1 MKKWNAI
8 IDVEKCN
15 GCHLCTLAVKDEYVG
30 NDWPGYSAEM
40 PKHGHDWIDIKQKV
54 RGQAPLVDAA
64 YIPVTC
70 QHCDDAP
77 CLKAAKNGAVTK
89 RDDGIIIID
98 PEKSRGQKQIAESC
112 PHNSIFWNEEKEIPQ
127 IWTFDAHLLDDGWT
141 GPRAQ
146 QVCATGCFKTV
157 KLEDSEMKKLAVEEG
172 LEHLNPEHDTKPR
185 VWYKNLYRYR
195 DCFIAGSV
203 AAESDGI
210 VDCVE
215 GATVSLK
222 HNGDQVGAAET
233 DIYGDFKFDQ
243 LPENGGDYVVEI
255 TAEGR
260 VPHSFKVTLG
270 ESQSFSDI
278 MLT

>member
-1 MKKWNAI
+1 M
-8 IDVEKCN
+8 
-15 GCHLCTLAVKDEYVG
+15 
-30 NDWPGYSAEM
+30 
-40 PKHGHDWIDIKQKV
+40 
-54 RGQAPLVDAA
+54 
-64 YIPVTC
+64 C
-70 QHCDDAP
+70 QHCDEAP
-77 CLKAAKNGAVTK
+77 CIKAAKNDAVTK
-89 RDDGIIIID
+89 RPDGIVLID
-98 PEKSRGQKQIAESC
+98 PDKSKGQKQIVDSC
-112 PHNSIFWNEEKEIPQ
+112 PYGAIWWNEEKDIPQ
-127 IWTFDAHLLDDGWT
+127 HWNFDAHLIDEGWT
-141 GPRAQ
+141 APRADK
-146 QVCATGCFKTV
+146 VCATEAIKAV
-157 KLEDSEMKKLAVEEG
+157 KVEQSEMTKMIQEHG
-172 LEHLNPEHDTKPR
+172 LEELNPEHDTKPR

-243 LPENGGDYVVEI
+243 LPENGGDYIVEI

-260 VPHSFKVTLG
+260 EPHSFKVTLG

>member
-1 MKKWNAI
+1 
-8 IDVEKCN
+8 
-15 GCHLCTLAVKDEYVG
+15 
-30 NDWPGYSAEM
+30 M
-40 PKHGHDWIDIKQKV
+40 PKHGHRWIEIKQKV
-54 RGQAPLVDAA
+54 RGKAPLVDAA
-64 YIPVTC
+64 YLPVMC

-77 CLKAAKNGAVTK
+77 CIKAAENNAVTK
-89 RDDGIIIID
+89 RTDGIVLID
-98 PEKSRGQKQIAESC
+98 PDKSKGQKQIVDSC
-112 PHNSIFWNEEKEIPQ
+112 PYGAIWWNEEKDIPQ
-127 IWTFDAHLLDDGWT
+127 HWNFDAHLIDDGWT
-141 GPRAQ
+141 APRADK
-146 QVCATGCFKTV
+146 VCATEAIKAV
-157 KLEDSEMKKLAVEEG
+157 KVEPTEMTKMIQEHG
-172 LEHLNPEHDTKPR
+172 LEELDPEHGTKPR

-203 AAESDGI
+203 AAEKDGI
-210 VDCVE
+210 IDCVE

-243 LPENGGDYVVEI
+243 LPENGGDYLVEI

-260 VPHSFKVTLG
+260 EPHSFKVTLG

>member
-64 YIPVTC
+64 YLPVTC

-98 PEKSRGQKQIAESC
+98 PEKSKGQKQIAESC

-185 VWYKNLYRYR
+185 VWYKNFYRYR

-243 LPENGGDYVVEI
+243 LPENGGDYIVEI

-260 VPHSFKVTLG
+260 EPHSFKVTLG